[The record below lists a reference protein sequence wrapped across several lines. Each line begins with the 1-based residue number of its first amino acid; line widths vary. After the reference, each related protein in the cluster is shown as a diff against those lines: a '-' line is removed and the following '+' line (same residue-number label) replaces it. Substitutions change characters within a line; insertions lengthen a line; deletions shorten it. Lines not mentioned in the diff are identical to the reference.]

1 MQDVIKIKS
10 KDHHNVVMRAI
21 PGHFVTPNSHVN
33 YYLDITALKTRLS
46 EALAT
51 AKALS
56 SQIAAD
62 TIVDTIVCI
71 DGCEVIGAFLAEEL
85 TKAGIFSMN
94 SHKTIYIVTPE
105 SVNSGQMVFRENYHD
120 MIKGRNVLLL
130 MASATT
136 GQTVV
141 KATQTL
147 RYYGA
152 IITGISAIF
161 SAASSMM
168 GIPIRSLFS
177 IADIPEYK
185 AYDPEGC
192 SMCKVNKPIE
202 AFANAFGYSRIQ

>member
-10 KDHHNVVMRAI
+10 KQHSNVVMRAI

-33 YYLDITALKTRLS
+33 YYLDETALKTRLS
-46 EALAT
+46 EASAT

-71 DGCEVIGAFLAEEL
+71 DGCEVIAAFMADEL

-94 SHKTIYIVTPE
+94 AHKTIYIVTPE
-105 SVNSGQMVFRENYHD
+105 YVNSGQMVFRENFHP
-120 MIKGRNVLLL
+120 MIKGKNVLIL
-130 MASATT
+130 MAAATT
-136 GQTVV
+136 GQTVM

-152 IITGISAIF
+152 NLTGISAIF
-161 SAASSMM
+161 SAANSMAGM
-168 GIPIRSLFS
+168 PIRSLFS
-177 IADIPEYK
+177 ISDLPEYK

-192 SMCKVNKPIE
+192 SMCRENKAID
-202 AFANAFGYSRIQ
+202 AFANSYGYSRIH